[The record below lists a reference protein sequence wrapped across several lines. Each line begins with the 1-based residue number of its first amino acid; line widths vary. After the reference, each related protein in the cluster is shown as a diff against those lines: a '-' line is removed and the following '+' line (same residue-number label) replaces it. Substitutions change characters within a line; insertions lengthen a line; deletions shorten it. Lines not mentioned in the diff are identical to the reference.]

1 MQCKLKFQR
10 HFGKSVKLILKY
22 KSGNS
27 LVGQCL
33 GFSASTAGESVQ
45 SLDGEPKILQAAWL
59 GQKKKRKMVQK
70 LKNSK
75 VLEKTEAF

>member
-33 GFSASTAGESVQ
+33 GFCASTTGEWVQ
-45 SLDGEPKILQAAWL
+45 VPGWGTKDPASCLTRP
-59 GQKKKRKMVQK
+59 KKKKETRDRKSV
-70 LKNSK
+70 
-75 VLEKTEAF
+75 V